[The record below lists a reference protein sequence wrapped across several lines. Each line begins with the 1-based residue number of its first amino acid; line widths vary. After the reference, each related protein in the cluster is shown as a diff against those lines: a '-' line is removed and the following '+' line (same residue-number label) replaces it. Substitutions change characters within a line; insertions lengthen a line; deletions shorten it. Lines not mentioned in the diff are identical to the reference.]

1 MTERKTLP
9 RTERL
14 REMDR
19 DHVWH
24 PFTQMKEWLT
34 EEPLVIERG
43 KGNYLYDTDGNK
55 YLDAISSLW
64 VTVHGHRKRELDR
77 AVREQLGK
85 LAHSTLLG
93 QASAPSAELAARLAE
108 ITPKGLTR
116 VFYSDSGSTAVEI
129 ALKIAFQYWPQ
140 KRGGKRREKFVS
152 FTGAY
157 HGDTIGSMSVGE
169 IDAFVGKFSPLLFE
183 SLRAPYPYCYRCP
196 VGKDRA
202 DCKLACLD
210 ELEKV
215 LKKNKG
221 EVAACI
227 IEPMVQGA
235 AGMVTAPDGFL
246 KGVRRLT
253 KKYDT
258 LLIADEVA
266 TGFGRTGRMF
276 ACELENV
283 RPDIMCLA
291 KGITGGYL
299 PLAATM
305 TTEKIFRA
313 FLGKYE
319 DLKAFLHGH
328 TYTGNPLASAAAIA
342 NLDVF
347 EDEKV
352 IENLGPKVELFGEL
366 ANSLEELPHVGE
378 ARTRGLMGGIELV
391 ADKATKERYA
401 AGKRIGH
408 RVCMDVRKDGII
420 LRPLGDTVIVMP
432 PLSITE
438 GEIRKI
444 FTSLRDSIERITG
457 R

>member
-19 DHVWH
+19 NHVWH
-24 PFTQMKEWLT
+24 PFTQMKEWFSD
-34 EEPLVIERG
+34 EPLMIERG

-64 VTVHGHRKRELDR
+64 VTVHGHRKRELNQ
-77 AVREQLGK
+77 AVKEQLGK

-93 QASAPSAELAARLAE
+93 QASAPSAELASRLAD
-108 ITPKGLTR
+108 ITPRGLSR

-129 ALKIAFQYWPQ
+129 ALKIAYQYWTQ
-140 KRGGKRREKFVS
+140 KRGDTRREKFVS

-169 IDAFVGKFSPLLFE
+169 IDAFVGRFSPLLFE

-215 LKKNKG
+215 LKENKG
-221 EVAACI
+221 RVAACI

-235 AGMVTAPDGFL
+235 AGMVTAPEGFL
-246 KGVRRLT
+246 KGARRLT

-276 ACELENV
+276 ACEVENV
-283 RPDIMCLA
+283 RPDIICLA

-305 TTEKIFRA
+305 TTEKIFKA

-319 DLKAFLHGH
+319 DYKAFLHGH
-328 TYTGNPLASAAAIA
+328 TYTGNPLACAAAIA

-347 EDEKV
+347 ENEKV
-352 IENLGPKVELFGEL
+352 IENLGPKAELFGEL
-366 ANSLEELPHVGE
+366 AKGLEDLPHVGE

-391 ADKATKERYA
+391 KDKETKERYP
-401 AGKRIGH
+401 AGERIGH
-408 RVCMDVRKDGII
+408 KVCMDIRDDGII
-420 LRPLGDTVIVMP
+420 LRPLGDTIIVMP

-438 GEIRKI
+438 GEIKKI
-444 FTSLRDSIERITG
+444 FTSLRASIERITDL
-457 R
+457 